1 MKRTW
6 LLITML
12 LVTCIGTWA
21 QKSSEESVYSAG
33 FGKMRGE
40 LKKMT
45 VGQYEGQEVWGIESG
60 TEKIVLLQFD
70 GTPYQVSDAAVMLFG
85 YAQEGDEI
93 EVEGRY
99 SAANGCFL
107 ALPVRITKYNAT
119 IEGKVD
125 AIGNPATTLP
135 VLPGMVV
142 CIKDSEQGDF
152 IIANQLGLFAI
163 GGEDPTVTIGNQTVS
178 MYSEVRVMG
187 AISERWSLTGERYLD
202 IYPDEC
208 YLLSTKP
215 VAEAGSIQTV
225 VANGQVTINSLSPL
239 RSITACGLDGKLWH
253 KAALSGNSTDYR
265 FSPEQGSIFILLVET
280 QDAYMARKLNAAA
293 H

>member
-1 MKRTW
+1 
-6 LLITML
+6 ML
-12 LVTCIGTWA
+12 LVACIGTWA

-45 VGQYEGQEVWGIESG
+45 VGQQEVWGIESYAAD
-60 TEKIVLLQFD
+60 KIVLLQFD
-70 GTPYQVSDAAVMLFG
+70 GSPYPASDADAVLFG
-85 YAQEGDEI
+85 YAQAGDEI
-93 EVEGRY
+93 EIEGRY
-99 SAANGCFL
+99 AKATDCYQV
-107 ALPVRITKYNAT
+107 LPVRITKYNVT
-119 IEGKVD
+119 VEGKVD
-125 AIGNPATTLP
+125 AIGNPATTIP

-142 CIKDSEQGDF
+142 CIKDSEQNDF

-163 GGEDPTVTIGNQTVS
+163 GGDDPTVTIGNQTVS
-178 MYSEVRVMG
+178 MYSEVRVTG
-187 AISERWSLTGERYLD
+187 AVSERWSLTGERYLD

-225 VANGQVTINSLSPL
+225 VANGQVTISSLSPL
-239 RSITACGLDGKLWH
+239 RSITAYGLDGKLWH
-253 KAALSGNSTDYR
+253 KAALSGNSTNYR
-265 FSPEQGSIFILLVET
+265 FNPEQGSIFILLVET